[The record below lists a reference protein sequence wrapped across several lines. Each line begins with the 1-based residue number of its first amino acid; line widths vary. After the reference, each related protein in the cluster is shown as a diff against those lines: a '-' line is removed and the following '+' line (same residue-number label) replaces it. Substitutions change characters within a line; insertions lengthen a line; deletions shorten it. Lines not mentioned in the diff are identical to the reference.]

1 VRQRSTGSLL
11 RGALLLSDEYNVRRL
26 SGGTTSRIVLAVVL
40 GAATA
45 VGTGFLA
52 KVSVTAGQVASQE
65 PGRMESYDDLLV
77 RVEEQAPGF
86 GGMFIDPDGRLVVYL
101 LDPSQLAAARSAIE
115 AVFGADGVPE
125 AGARA
130 LQDQYVVSQLKRW
143 KELATPLL
151 ELPGVTAVDL
161 DEASNRV
168 AIGVEDDSR
177 RRAVEQA
184 LPGLAIPRETVVI
197 EVTGEIRPLD

>member
-1 VRQRSTGSLL
+1 M
-11 RGALLLSDEYNVRRL
+11 SDEYNVRRL
-26 SGGTTSRIVLAVVL
+26 SGGTTSRIVVAVVL

-130 LQDQYVVSQLKRW
+130 LQGQYVVSQLKRW
-143 KELATPLL
+143 KELATPVL

-168 AIGVEDDSR
+168 AIGVEDDSQ